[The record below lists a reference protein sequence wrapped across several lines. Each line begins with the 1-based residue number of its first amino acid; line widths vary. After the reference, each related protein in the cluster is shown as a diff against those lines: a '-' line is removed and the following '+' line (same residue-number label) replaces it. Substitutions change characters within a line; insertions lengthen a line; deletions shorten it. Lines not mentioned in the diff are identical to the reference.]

1 MKDLKAELDKK
12 TKSTK
17 KINSNIDAIS
27 KILDEH
33 NTENVT
39 LYDPDNK
46 PIEFE
51 QIALIPVENET
62 TKIDDL
68 YAIMIPITPMQGV
81 NEGEGV
87 IFKIDEYT
95 RSIEVVNN
103 QDLIDRIIDIYQKL
117 LDEGEHWYTNMI

>member
-117 LDEGEHWYTNMI
+117 LDEGEH